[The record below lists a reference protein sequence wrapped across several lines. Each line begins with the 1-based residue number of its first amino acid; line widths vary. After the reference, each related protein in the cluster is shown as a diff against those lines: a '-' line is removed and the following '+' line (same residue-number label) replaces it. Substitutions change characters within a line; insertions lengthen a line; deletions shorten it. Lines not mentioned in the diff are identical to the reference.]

1 MLTRTPKLLVNYISI
16 VHTDIANKMCD
27 IHNLIK
33 YIEIKRKYEI
43 HRALTMRKDTAAPL
57 SQ

>member
-16 VHTDIANKMCD
+16 VHTAIANKMCD
-27 IHNLIK
+27 IHIK
-33 YIEIKRKYEI
+33 YIEIKTKYEI
-43 HRALTMRKDTAAPL
+43 HRALTMRKGTAAPL